1 MYNFFRQNKNILLV
15 SLGVF
20 IVSMTLLLL
29 FLNTEN
35 KDIHELKA
43 DVINS
48 EPVLQEQD
56 DEIKYRDL
64 FQNHEDPVLVLGL
77 DGKIG
82 FASKNVESSTGF
94 SEKDMEETLL
104 SSYLH
109 PDDLPVFFA
118 AFGKAIA
125 TGKAV
130 TMVGPFRVRDLN
142 GEYHY
147 NMGSVY
153 PVLQEDKVAG
163 VGLTMKDIT
172 DHLDQYIR
180 PAQEEILTE
189 DAEQVDVEDQTAVSK
204 GQQVKYMTNPK
215 QSAPVQEQE
224 VAEPVKWQKPKKIKG
239 DPNWITG
246 EKIVMMFPFRLP
258 LFPAHLLLAQQ

>member
-1 MYNFFRQNKNILLV
+1 MYNFFRQNKNILIV

-20 IVSMTLLLL
+20 IVSMTLLLI

-35 KDIHELKA
+35 KGTHELKA

-48 EPVLQEQD
+48 EPVPME
-56 DEIKYRDL
+56 DEETAYREL
-64 FQNHEDPVLVLGL
+64 FQNHEDPVLMLGL
-77 DGKIG
+77 DGKID
-82 FASKNVESSTGF
+82 FASKDILPSTGF
-94 SEKDMEETLL
+94 TEADMENTLL
-104 SSYLH
+104 SSYIH

-130 TMVGPFRVRDLN
+130 TMIGPFRVRDMN
-142 GEYHY
+142 GQYHY
-147 NMGSVY
+147 YMGSVY
-153 PVLQEDKVAG
+153 PVLQEDNVSG
-163 VGLTMKDIT
+163 VGMTMKDIT

-180 PAQEEILTE
+180 PEEEEVGTE
-189 DAEQVDVEDQTAVSK
+189 DEELLEDEQQ
-204 GQQVKYMTNPK
+204 
-215 QSAPVQEQE
+215 APVTKVKTVKNKTNLENDDAPRE
-224 VAEPVKWQKPKKIKG
+224 IEEPVKWQKPKKIKS
-239 DPNWITG
+239 DPSWITG